1 VKCRNTSP
9 IEDAMKKNIVS
20 ATAGLLFA
28 GATLQAHAL
37 SFELS
42 FIPGTSA
49 QEQASFTAAAGLWS
63 AQFTDSV
70 TVKLTVGTSNLGPN
84 ILAQAGS
91 RSINYSYTDVR
102 NALAADVTSLSD
114 STAVANLP
122 TGSSVGMLINR
133 TRDNP
138 NGSGSATPYV
148 DSVGA
153 NNSTMSINAAN
164 ARALG
169 LSFGVG
175 GVQGGCSDC
184 DAYIEFSTSF
194 TWDHDPSDGIGG
206 DAYDFVGIASH
217 EIGHALGFV
226 SGVDVLDLNSPPN
239 GGPFRADQFTFL
251 NSLDLFRY
259 SAQSK
264 AAGVIDWTADDRDKY
279 FSIDGGASVGPLFST
294 GETFGD
300 GRQASHWK
308 DDLGIGIMDP
318 TADFGEKLTIGGND
332 VTAFDVIGWNVTA
345 VPEPGTWAM
354 FGLGLAAM
362 GAYTRRSKS

>member
-1 VKCRNTSP
+1 VKRT
-9 IEDAMKKNIVS
+9 IVS
-20 ATAGLLFA
+20 TATGLLLA
-28 GATLQAHAL
+28 GTAISAHAL
-37 SFELS
+37 SFDLS

-49 QEQASFTAAAGLWS
+49 QEQASFTAAAALWS
-63 AQFTDSV
+63 AQFSDTV
-70 TVKLTVGTSNLGPN
+70 TVKLTVGTSALGGN

-91 RSINYSYTDVR
+91 RSIGYSYADVR
-102 NALAADVTSLSD
+102 DALSADATSLSD
-114 STAVANLP
+114 SIAVANLP
-122 TGSSVGMLINR
+122 SGSSVPMLINR

-148 DSVGA
+148 DSTGA
-153 NNSTMSINAAN
+153 NNSVLNLNAAN

-184 DAYIEFSTSF
+184 DAYIEFSTDF
-194 TWDHDPSDGIGG
+194 TWDHERSDGIGS
-206 DAYDFVGIASH
+206 DAYDFVGIAAH

-226 SGVDVLDLNSPPN
+226 SGVDALDFNSPPN

-251 NSLDLFRY
+251 NSLDLFRW

-264 AAGVIDWTADDRDKY
+264 AAGVIDWTADARDKF
-279 FSIDGGASVGPLFST
+279 FSIDGGATVGPLFST

-318 TADFGEKLTIGGND
+318 TADVGELLTITGND
-332 VTAFDVIGWNVTA
+332 VTAFDVIGWNVSA
-345 VPEPGTWAM
+345 IPEPGTWAM
-354 FGLGLAAM
+354 FGAGLFAM
-362 GAYTRRSKS
+362 GAFVRRRNA

>member
-1 VKCRNTSP
+1 
-9 IEDAMKKNIVS
+9 MKRTIVS
-20 ATAGLLFA
+20 AAAGLLLA
-28 GATLQAHAL
+28 GTAVSAHAL
-37 SFELS
+37 SFDLS

-49 QEQASFTAAAGLWS
+49 QEQASFTAAAALWS
-63 AQFTDSV
+63 AQFSDDA
-70 TVKLTVGTSNLGPN
+70 TVKLTVGTSALGSG

-91 RSINYSYTDVR
+91 RSISYSYNDVR
-102 NALAADVTSLSD
+102 NALAADATSAAD
-114 STAVANLP
+114 NTAVTNLP
-122 TGSSVGMLINR
+122 AGSSVPMLINR

-138 NGSGSATPYV
+138 NGSGSATPYL
-148 DSVGA
+148 DTAGA

-169 LSFGVG
+169 LSFGTG
-175 GVQGGCSDC
+175 GVSGGCSDC

-194 TWDHDPSDGIGG
+194 TWDHDPSNGI
-206 DAYDFVGIASH
+206 DANAFDFVGIATH

-226 SGVDVLDLNSPPN
+226 SGVDVLDFNSPPN
-239 GGPFRADQFTFL
+239 NGPFFANQFTFL

-264 AAGVIDWTADDRDKY
+264 ANGVIDWTADDRDKY

-294 GETFGD
+294 GLTFGD

-308 DDLGIGIMDP
+308 DSLGIGIMDP
-318 TADFGEKLTIGGND
+318 TAGLGESLTIGDND
-332 VTAFDVIGWNVTA
+332 VQAFDVIGWNVTA

-354 FGLGLAAM
+354 FGAGLFAM
-362 GAYTRRSKS
+362 GAFARRRKA